1 MEVKNKKVVILGA
14 ARSGMAAVSL
24 LHQLG
29 ALVFVSD
36 IAPRYDKIKELE
48 ILEGLRIPYEF
59 GEHSDKIYNAD
70 FIVLSP
76 GIPLTS
82 KVVQGILA
90 REIPIYSEVE
100 VASWFCKSKMIAITG
115 SNGKTTTTTLLG
127 EMLKLELP
135 KVIVAGNI
143 GAPLSGQVLNSLS
156 SSWASVEISSF
167 QLETID
173 SFHPNVAVILNLA
186 PNHLDWYVNYEDY
199 IKAKLRIL
207 KNLDEDDHIVYN
219 ADDLLLGERL
229 KECKA
234 KKLRFSLQN
243 EQVDAY
249 TKNNYLY
256 INGHKVIDIDR
267 VLLKGPHNYMNALAA
282 GLAARCADITYDSMA
297 KVLTTFKSI
306 EHRLEYVT
314 TVAGIHFIN
323 DSKATTIEA
332 LNVAL
337 RSFATP
343 IILIAGGKD
352 KGSDFSK
359 VNDLIKNNVRAVVLI
374 GMAKDKIAKC
384 WQNLNPIHFADS
396 LSEAIENAFHLAKKG
411 DTVLLSP
418 ACASFDMFTDFEDR
432 GKKYKEYVHKL
443 KIEYENKYVQK

>member
-1 MEVKNKKVVILGA
+1 MEVKNKKVVVLGA

-36 IAPRYDKIKELE
+36 VAPKEDKIEQLE
-48 ILEGLRIPYEF
+48 ILEGLGIPYEF
-59 GEHSDKIYNAD
+59 GEHSDKTYNAD

-82 KVVQGILA
+82 QIVQGILK
-90 REIPIYSEVE
+90 RKIPIYSEVE
-100 VASWFCKSKMIAITG
+100 VASWFCKSKIIAITG

-135 KVIVAGNI
+135 QVIVAGNI

-173 SFHPNVAVILNLA
+173 SFHPTVAVILNLA
-186 PNHLDWYVNYEDY
+186 PNHLDWYNSYEDY

-207 KNLDEDDHIVYN
+207 INLDKSDHIIYN
-219 ADDLLLGERL
+219 ADDILLAERL
-229 KECKA
+229 RECKA

-243 EQVDAY
+243 DQVEAF
-249 TKNNYLY
+249 TKDNSIYLNKY
-256 INGHKVIDIDR
+256 KVLDIDQ
-267 VLLKGPHNYMNALAA
+267 VLLKGPHNYMNAMAA
-282 GLAARCADITYDSMA
+282 GLAARCANISYDA
-297 KVLTTFKSI
+297 IAQVLTTFEGI

-314 TVAGIHFIN
+314 TVAGIQFIN

-332 LNVAL
+332 LEVAL
-337 RSFATP
+337 RSFSTAIT
-343 IILIAGGKD
+343 LIAGGKD

-374 GMAKDKIAKC
+374 GMAKEKMAKC
-384 WQNLNPIHFADS
+384 WHDLTPIHFAAS
-396 LSEAIENAFHLAKKG
+396 LSEAVERAFHLTKKG

-418 ACASFDMFTDFEDR
+418 ACSSFDMFTDFEDR
-432 GKKYKEYVHKL
+432 GKKYKEYVQKL
-443 KIEYENKYVQK
+443 KIEYENQYA